1 VAKLSKTG
9 AITNASA
16 ENGPISRARFRRL
29 HSGGENKCSMGVAGT
44 KNCYIVSPV
53 TCVKS
58 LVLTA
63 RSGESMV
70 ACYNTERTGHFKG
83 FV

>member
-1 VAKLSKTG
+1 MCSK
-9 AITNASA
+9 
-16 ENGPISRARFRRL
+16 
-29 HSGGENKCSMGVAGT
+29 GVAGT
-44 KNCYIVSPV
+44 KNYFSVSPV

-58 LVLTA
+58 SVLTA